1 MAYIVSD
8 YGKMI
13 NDKWRMEAYTDAIKK
28 TVNNKTVVLDL
39 GAGTGI
45 FSFLACN
52 LGAKK
57 VYAIEP
63 NPVINVGIQTANSN
77 GYNDKIEFIKKPSKD
92 VILNK
97 KVDLII
103 SDLRG
108 ILPLLGKNIETIIDA
123 RKRFL
128 KPSGTFIPQTDHIF
142 AGIINSPGVYGNLVD
157 KWDKNIYNINFH
169 EGKRI
174 CLNDY
179 YLHTDKKINLLS
191 ERQIWQKIDY
201 RKVRKS
207 NFSNNIRLKTVNNGT
222 AHGILVWFDSILVSG
237 VKLLNN
243 PDVKGSNLYG
253 RAFFPF
259 LKPVKAKK
267 GDRFNI
273 ELSANLVNGDYVWR
287 WNTKFYK
294 KYSKKPEQ
302 LFNQSTFYNT
312 PISPEIL
319 LKKTEKYK
327 TELNKLGSI
336 DLDILN
342 MISNKKNINFI
353 AKYLLKN
360 HPDKFKTFNDAIS
373 YAGDK
378 SVIYSE

>member
-1 MAYIVSD
+1 MAYTVFD
-8 YGKMI
+8 YGKMF

-45 FSFLACN
+45 FSFIASK

-63 NPVINVGIQTANSN
+63 NSSINVGIQTANSN
-77 GYNDKIEFIKKPSKD
+77 GNIDKIEFIKKPSKD
-92 VILNK
+92 VILNN

-108 ILPLLGKNIETIIDA
+108 ILPLFGKNIETIIDA

-128 KPSGTFIPQTDHIF
+128 KPNGILIPQSDHIF
-142 AGIINSPGVYGNLVD
+142 AGIINTPGIYGNLVD
-157 KWDKNIYNINFH
+157 KWDKNIYKINFH

-174 CLNDY
+174 CLNDFY
-179 YLHTDKKINLLS
+179 QYSDKKFNLLS
-191 ERQIWQKIDY
+191 ERRIWQIIDY

-243 PDVKGSNLYG
+243 PDVKGSKLYG

-259 LKPVKAKK
+259 LKPVKCNI
-267 GDRFNI
+267 GDKFVI
-273 ELSANLVNGDYVWR
+273 ELSANFVNGDYIWR
-287 WNTKFYK
+287 WNTKYYK
-294 KYSKKPEQ
+294 KYSKNPAES
-302 LFNQSTFYNT
+302 FSQSTIYST

-319 LKKTEKYK
+319 LKKTGNYK
-327 TELNKLGSI
+327 TELNKLGAI
-336 DLDILN
+336 DLEILN

>member
-1 MAYIVSD
+1 MAYKVSD
-8 YGKMI
+8 YGNMFT
-13 NDKWRMEAYTDAIKK
+13 DKWRMEAYTNAIKK
-28 TVNNKTVVLDL
+28 AVTNKSIVIDL

-45 FSFLACN
+45 FSFIACN
-52 LGAKK
+52 SGAKK

-63 NPVINVGIQTANSN
+63 NQAINVGIQTAYSN
-77 GYNDKIEFIKKPSKD
+77 GYNDKIEFIKKSSKD
-92 VILNK
+92 VKLKK
-97 KVDLII
+97 KVDIII

-108 ILPLLGKNIETIIDA
+108 VLPLFEKNIKTIIDA
-123 RKRFL
+123 RRRFL
-128 KPSGTFIPQTDHIF
+128 KPNGILIPQTDHIF

-179 YLHTDKKINLLS
+179 YLHKDKKINLLS
-191 ERQIWQKIDY
+191 ERQIWQIIDY

-207 NFSNNIRLKTVNNGT
+207 NFSNKIQLKTVNNGT

-243 PDVKGSNLYG
+243 PDVKGSKLYG

-259 LKPVKAKK
+259 LKPVKCNI
-267 GDRFNI
+267 GDKFVI
-273 ELSANLVNGDYVWR
+273 ELSANLVNGDYIWN
-287 WNTKFYK
+287 WNTKYFK
-294 KYSKKPEQ
+294 KYSKKPAES
-302 LFNQSTFYNT
+302 FSQSTIYST

-319 LKKTEKYK
+319 FKRFENYK
-327 TELNKLGSI
+327 TELNKLGAI
-336 DLDILN
+336 DLAILN